1 MRDTAKADLTELN
14 VLGQVLYAAMEV
26 CSNRSMQ
33 QWKTSVV
40 EIEINAF
47 VQKVA
52 LNKKWIK
59 SENSVTDLRF
69 TMNSVRKAY

>member
-33 QWKTSVV
+33 QSKISVV

-59 SENSVTDLRF
+59 SGNSVTDLRF
-69 TMNSVRKAY
+69 TMNNVRKAY